1 MKIEIE
7 KFNKNDS
14 EEAILQKLIL
24 TAEILILVAGDLIN
38 LAKFRL
44 KKEEDIEEF

>member
-7 KFNKNDS
+7 KFNKDDT

-24 TAEILILVAGDLIN
+24 TADLLLFVAGDLIK
-38 LAKFRL
+38 LAKFKL
-44 KKEEDIEEF
+44 KKDAEVEF